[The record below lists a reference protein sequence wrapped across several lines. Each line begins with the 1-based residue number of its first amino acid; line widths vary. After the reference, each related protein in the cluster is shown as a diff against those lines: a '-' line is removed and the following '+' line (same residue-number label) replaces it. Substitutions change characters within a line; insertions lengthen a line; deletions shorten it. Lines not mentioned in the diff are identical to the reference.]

1 MLKAKSNFKK
11 SPRERLTIAYVETRL
26 DNLEQQWTLFSDTH
40 TKIISQVKRSD
51 LYSSNY
57 HKNAIYD
64 DVEELYV
71 DYKTDLKEML
81 SKLNS
86 NTQSVVVSNQSSS
99 TRFKGLEHLDK
110 EDSRHKQL
118 KHPQPKGTQS
128 FHVVK
133 EKRLLLCTFCSA
145 DHKIT
150 SCPKFSKESNEAR
163 RKFALE
169 NNLCFICL
177 LNNHSAKNCK
187 NTLKCQVCK
196 HRHHSLLHPVG
207 ASGSNIGEDRSTVH
221 KELSSVA
228 STSAKDDIKNCIAV
242 VTAQAEGSSKPMRML
257 RVTAY
262 CRRFLKVNSQG
273 VRSKHLTKQELDEA
287 LEICIKKSQEEG
299 FAKELEELRKNE
311 ICCCGC
317 CSALRP
323 RYKRLVD
330 NIFPAI
336 PQDGLVKTNMEKL
349 TFYSLSSPE
358 KLDRIGEYLFQ
369 KASRDIY
376 RRRHGFVIIAMEAMD
391 QLLVACHSQTLNL
404 FVESFLKMVQ
414 KLLESTDPQLQI
426 LATQSFVRFAN
437 IEEDTPSYHRRY
449 DFFVSKFSAM
459 CHSNHIDKPTRDSI
473 RLAGIQG
480 LQGVIRK
487 TVSDDLVENIWEAQ
501 HMDKIV
507 PSLLYNMQTAEKY
520 DTVLC
525 MEGGAGEEQPAR
537 LAEACL
543 RELVGR
549 ASFGHIRSVLRPV
562 LTHFDRHELWIPND
576 FAVHTFKIIMFSIQI
591 IQEFR
596 RFPAGA
602 VLVQRGPSVLEIINN
617 LLTNLRA
624 SVARDSEKET
634 DEKLYQEALINALGE
649 FADHLPDFQK
659 IDIMMFIINKVPSSQ
674 RANKG
679 TKADAM
685 LQSILLKSLLKV
697 GTTYRTVELSK
708 AFPAAFLE
716 ALLRLAGGAGG
727 RARATLQ
734 RILHTLLDRRDNATR
749 VAAPTVEV
757 CELGL
762 IVEKCSR
769 QDLIFFSKH
778 GYALFSSLYEGLQL
792 ESNTMENVEAIYTTL
807 ALICI
812 ELASEETV
820 CDIMQLILAIQQS
833 SLSNPVLSVAQQC
846 QLQAISIS
854 LAALLP
860 HVMMLTRLTDYINKI
875 IAARREEAPHLLP
888 PLQEDYD
895 DLPPAKM
902 PNKLPYL
909 MMDQMALCDLL
920 KSHGIDVTR
929 LSSTSPYTAGNVAL
943 PHRHSWVEA
952 GAAQGRDSLAE
963 ITAPGTELD
972 SANSSPG
979 VQRANGVAS
988 CVSLEAL
995 RRAAGGPSAAERRD
1009 AERRRATLNNAFRTA
1024 PFDHLLHIT
1033 QPKSYSGA
1041 VPAYTKYFPEL
1052 FLY

>member
-1 MLKAKSNFKK
+1 MSFVKCCFEAGEGHDF
-11 SPRERLTIAYVETRL
+11 L
-26 DNLEQQWTLFSDTH
+26 DSFVQ
-40 TKIISQVKRSD
+40 KC
-51 LYSSNY
+51 
-57 HKNAIYD
+57 
-64 DVEELYV
+64 
-71 DYKTDLKEML
+71 TDP
-81 SKLNS
+81 
-86 NTQSVVVSNQSSS
+86 
-99 TRFKGLEHLDK
+99 G
-110 EDSRHKQL
+110 
-118 KHPQPKGTQS
+118 
-128 FHVVK
+128 
-133 EKRLLLCTFCSA
+133 
-145 DHKIT
+145 
-150 SCPKFSKESNEAR
+150 
-163 RKFALE
+163 
-169 NNLCFICL
+169 
-177 LNNHSAKNCK
+177 
-187 NTLKCQVCK
+187 
-196 HRHHSLLHPVG
+196 
-207 ASGSNIGEDRSTVH
+207 
-221 KELSSVA
+221 
-228 STSAKDDIKNCIAV
+228 
-242 VTAQAEGSSKPMRML
+242 
-257 RVTAY
+257 
-262 CRRFLKVNSQG
+262 
-273 VRSKHLTKQELDEA
+273 
-287 LEICIKKSQEEG
+287 
-299 FAKELEELRKNE
+299 
-311 ICCCGC
+311 CCCGC

-576 FAVHTFKIIMFSIQI
+576 FAVHTFKIIMFSIQA
-591 IQEFR
+591 QYSYSVVEALMQHLD
-596 RFPAGA
+596 AGGNRSGDPRDYTRVRAARAA
-602 VLVQRGPSVLEIINN
+602 VLSNIVAIAAADSVGPSVLEIINN

-716 ALLRLAGGAGG
+716 ALLRLGGGAGA
-727 RARATLQ
+727 RARTTLQ
-734 RILHTLLDRRDNATR
+734 RILHTLLDRRDNAPR
-749 VAAPTVEV
+749 LASPTVEV

-860 HVMMLTRLTDYINKI
+860 HVMMHTRLTDYINKI

-920 KSHGIDVTR
+920 KSHGVDVTR

-979 VQRANGVAS
+979 VQRANGTAS

-1033 QPKSYSGA
+1033 QPKYEIKDKLEEIFNSISEEPLLPGSGA
-1041 VPAYTKYFPEL
+1041 CSPAAHKSYTSAVPPYTKYFPEL